1 MRFKS
6 DVGSSPPPFKRVVMT
21 TGALACPFLGENMG
35 KKNIFILCFFF
46 FTFLLSADEFIYK
59 LQNPRINNKEVE
71 YIQKSLSKINL
82 LPEKEIDGWY
92 GPVTEKAVKK
102 LQKIIGVKET
112 GEVNSELYKFL
123 INENLSEIIKIDK
136 IEKHE
141 TFEKVLDCSGY
152 IFEVYYENTE
162 IKKII
167 KKYWVAYAPNYK
179 REEQY
184 SETIYYLNNQYVQK
198 WIQDSDA
205 KWNFNL
211 EEKEGKA

>member
-1 MRFKS
+1 
-6 DVGSSPPPFKRVVMT
+6 
-21 TGALACPFLGENMG
+21 MG
-35 KKNIFILCFFF
+35 KKNIFILCFCF

-92 GPVTEKAVKK
+92 GPITEKAVKK

-123 INENLSEIIKIDK
+123 INENLSGIIKIDK

-162 IKKII
+162 IKIII

-184 SETIYYLNNQYVQK
+184 SGTIYYLNNQYVQK

-211 EEKEGKA
+211 EEKEGKALKKTVLSLMEE

>member
-1 MRFKS
+1 
-6 DVGSSPPPFKRVVMT
+6 
-21 TGALACPFLGENMG
+21 MG

-46 FTFLLSADEFIYK
+46 FTFLLSADEFIYR

-92 GPVTEKAVKK
+92 GPITEKAVKK
-102 LQKIIGVKET
+102 IQKIIGVKET

-123 INENLSEIIKIDK
+123 INENLSEIIIIDK

-141 TFEKVLDCSGY
+141 TFEKVLDGSGY

-167 KKYWVAYAPNYK
+167 KKYWVAYAPNYE
-179 REEQY
+179 REEQF

-211 EEKEGKA
+211 EEKEGKALKKTVLNLMEE

>member
-1 MRFKS
+1 
-6 DVGSSPPPFKRVVMT
+6 
-21 TGALACPFLGENMG
+21 MG

-92 GPVTEKAVKK
+92 GPITEKAVKK

-167 KKYWVAYAPNYK
+167 KKYWVVYAPNYK

-198 WIQDSDA
+198 WIQASDA

-211 EEKEGKA
+211 EEKEGKALKKTVLSLMEE

>member
-1 MRFKS
+1 
-6 DVGSSPPPFKRVVMT
+6 
-21 TGALACPFLGENMG
+21 MG
-35 KKNIFILCFFF
+35 KKNIFVLCFFF

-71 YIQKSLSKINL
+71 YIQKSLSTINL

-92 GPVTEKAVKK
+92 GPITEKAVKK
-102 LQKIIGVKET
+102 LQKIICIKET

-184 SETIYYLNNQYVQK
+184 SETIYYLNNQYIQK

-211 EEKEGKA
+211 EEKEGKALKKTVLNLMEE

>member
-1 MRFKS
+1 
-6 DVGSSPPPFKRVVMT
+6 
-21 TGALACPFLGENMG
+21 MG

-46 FTFLLSADEFIYK
+46 FTFLLSADEFIYR

-92 GPVTEKAVKK
+92 GPITEKAVKK
-102 LQKIIGVKET
+102 IQKIIGVKET

-123 INENLSEIIKIDK
+123 INENLSEIIIIDK

-141 TFEKVLDCSGY
+141 TFEKVLDGSGY

-167 KKYWVAYAPNYK
+167 KKYWVAYAPNYE

-211 EEKEGKA
+211 EEKEGKALKKTVLNLMEE

>member
-1 MRFKS
+1 
-6 DVGSSPPPFKRVVMT
+6 
-21 TGALACPFLGENMG
+21 MG

-92 GPVTEKAVKK
+92 CPITEKAVKK
-102 LQKIIGVKET
+102 FQKIISVKET

-198 WIQDSDA
+198 WIQDSNA

-211 EEKEGKA
+211 EEKEGKALKKTVLSLMEE

>member
-1 MRFKS
+1 M
-6 DVGSSPPPFKRVVMT
+6 
-21 TGALACPFLGENMG
+21 
-35 KKNIFILCFFF
+35 KKKKIFILCISFFA
-46 FTFLLSADEFIYK
+46 FLLSANEIIYK
-59 LQNPRINNKEVE
+59 VQTPRINNKEVE
-71 YIQKSLSKINL
+71 NIQKSLSKINL

-92 GPVTEKAVKK
+92 GPITEKAVKE

-211 EEKEGKA
+211 EEKEGKALKKTVLSLMEE

>member
-1 MRFKS
+1 
-6 DVGSSPPPFKRVVMT
+6 
-21 TGALACPFLGENMG
+21 MG

-46 FTFLLSADEFIYK
+46 FTFLLNADEFIYK

-92 GPVTEKAVKK
+92 GPVTEKAVKE
-102 LQKIIGVKET
+102 LQKIIGIKET
-112 GEVNSELYKFL
+112 GEVNSVLYKFL
-123 INENLSEIIKIDK
+123 TNETFSEIIKIDK

-141 TFEKVLDCSGY
+141 TFEKVLDGSGY

-167 KKYWVAYAPNYK
+167 KKYWVAYAPNYE

-205 KWNFNL
+205 KWDFNL
-211 EEKEGKA
+211 EEKKAKSLKKTVLSLMEE

>member
-1 MRFKS
+1 M
-6 DVGSSPPPFKRVVMT
+6 
-21 TGALACPFLGENMG
+21 
-35 KKNIFILCFFF
+35 KKKKIFILCISF
-46 FTFLLSADEFIYK
+46 FTFLLSANEIIYK
-59 LQNPRINNKEVE
+59 VQTPRINNKEVE
-71 YIQKSLSKINL
+71 NIQKSLFKISL

-92 GPVTEKAVKK
+92 GPVTEKAVKE
-102 LQKIIGVKET
+102 LQKIIGIKET
-112 GEVNSELYKFL
+112 GEVNSVLYKFL
-123 INENLSEIIKIDK
+123 TNETFSEIIKIDK

-141 TFEKVLDCSGY
+141 TFEKVLDGSGY

-167 KKYWVAYAPNYK
+167 KKYWVAYAPNYE

-184 SETIYYLNNQYVQK
+184 SETIYYLNNQYIQK

-211 EEKEGKA
+211 EEKEGKALKKTVLSLMEE

>member
-1 MRFKS
+1 MRNSVFYPKLIPS
-6 DVGSSPPPFKRVVMT
+6 
-21 TGALACPFLGENMG
+21 
-35 KKNIFILCFFF
+35 
-46 FTFLLSADEFIYK
+46 TFC
-59 LQNPRINNKEVE
+59 
-71 YIQKSLSKINL
+71 
-82 LPEKEIDGWY
+82 
-92 GPVTEKAVKK
+92 
-102 LQKIIGVKET
+102 KIINHTNTED
-112 GEVNSELYKFL
+112 YKYR
-123 INENLSEIIKIDK
+123 NLSEIIKIDK

-141 TFEKVLDCSGY
+141 TFEKVLDGSGY

-167 KKYWVAYAPNYK
+167 KKYWVAYAPNYE

-211 EEKEGKA
+211 GEKEGKALQKTVLTLREK

>member
-1 MRFKS
+1 
-6 DVGSSPPPFKRVVMT
+6 
-21 TGALACPFLGENMG
+21 MG

-211 EEKEGKA
+211 EEKEGKALKKTVLSLMEE

>member
-1 MRFKS
+1 
-6 DVGSSPPPFKRVVMT
+6 
-21 TGALACPFLGENMG
+21 MG

-59 LQNPRINNKEVE
+59 LQNPRINNIEVE
-71 YIQKSLSKINL
+71 YIQESLSKINL

-92 GPVTEKAVKK
+92 GPVTEKAVKE
-102 LQKIIGVKET
+102 LQKIIGIKET
-112 GEVNSELYKFL
+112 GEVNSILYKFL

-141 TFEKVLDCSGY
+141 TFEKVLDGSGY

-162 IKKII
+162 TKKII

-211 EEKEGKA
+211 EEKEGKALKKTVLSLMEE

>member
-1 MRFKS
+1 M
-6 DVGSSPPPFKRVVMT
+6 
-21 TGALACPFLGENMG
+21 
-35 KKNIFILCFFF
+35 KKKIIFILCISFFA
-46 FTFLLSADEFIYK
+46 FLLSANEIIYK
-59 LQNPRINNKEVE
+59 VQTPRINNKEVE
-71 YIQKSLSKINL
+71 NIQKSLFKISL

-92 GPVTEKAVKK
+92 GPVTEKSVKE

-123 INENLSEIIKIDK
+123 TNETFSEIIKIDK

-141 TFEKVLDCSGY
+141 TFEKVLDGSGY

-167 KKYWVAYAPNYK
+167 KKYWVAYAPNYE

-184 SETIYYLNNQYVQK
+184 SETIYYLNNQYIQK
-198 WIQDSDA
+198 WLQDSDA
-205 KWNFNL
+205 KWDFNL
-211 EEKEGKA
+211 EEKKAKSLKKTVLTLMEE

>member
-1 MRFKS
+1 
-6 DVGSSPPPFKRVVMT
+6 
-21 TGALACPFLGENMG
+21 MG

-92 GPVTEKAVKK
+92 GPVTEKAVKE
-102 LQKIIGVKET
+102 LQKIIGIKET

-167 KKYWVAYAPNYK
+167 KKYWVAYAPKYK

-205 KWNFNL
+205 KWNFVL
-211 EEKEGKA
+211 EEKEGKALKKTVLSLMEE

>member
-1 MRFKS
+1 
-6 DVGSSPPPFKRVVMT
+6 
-21 TGALACPFLGENMG
+21 MG

-71 YIQKSLSKINL
+71 HIQKSLSKINL

-92 GPVTEKAVKK
+92 GPITEKAVKK

-141 TFEKVLDCSGY
+141 TFENVLDCSGY

-211 EEKEGKA
+211 EEKEGKALKKTVLSLMEE

>member
-1 MRFKS
+1 
-6 DVGSSPPPFKRVVMT
+6 
-21 TGALACPFLGENMG
+21 MG

-59 LQNPRINNKEVE
+59 LQNPRINNIEVE

-92 GPVTEKAVKK
+92 GPVTEKAVKE
-102 LQKIIGVKET
+102 LQKIIGIKET
-112 GEVNSELYKFL
+112 GEVNSVLYKFL
-123 INENLSEIIKIDK
+123 TNETFSEIIKIDK

-141 TFEKVLDCSGY
+141 TFEKVLDSSGY

-211 EEKEGKA
+211 EEKEGKSLKQTINKLKE

>member
-1 MRFKS
+1 
-6 DVGSSPPPFKRVVMT
+6 
-21 TGALACPFLGENMG
+21 MG
-35 KKNIFILCFFF
+35 KKKNFILCFIF

-92 GPVTEKAVKK
+92 GPKTEKAVKK

-198 WIQDSDA
+198 WFQDSDA

-211 EEKEGKA
+211 EEKEGKALKKTVLSLMEE

>member
-1 MRFKS
+1 
-6 DVGSSPPPFKRVVMT
+6 
-21 TGALACPFLGENMG
+21 MG

-59 LQNPRINNKEVE
+59 LQNPRINNEEVE

-92 GPVTEKAVKK
+92 GPITEKAIKK

-184 SETIYYLNNQYVQK
+184 SETIYYLNNQYIQK
-198 WIQDSDA
+198 WIQDSDT

-211 EEKEGKA
+211 EEKEGKALKKTVLNLMEE

>member
-1 MRFKS
+1 
-6 DVGSSPPPFKRVVMT
+6 
-21 TGALACPFLGENMG
+21 MG
-35 KKNIFILCFFF
+35 KKIIFILCFFF

-92 GPVTEKAVKK
+92 GPVTEKVVKE
-102 LQKIIGVKET
+102 LQKIIGIKET
-112 GEVNSELYKFL
+112 GGVNSELYKFL

-167 KKYWVAYAPNYK
+167 KKYWVAYAPKYK

-205 KWNFNL
+205 KWNFVL
-211 EEKEGKA
+211 EEKEGKALKKTVLSLMEE

>member
-1 MRFKS
+1 MEK
-6 DVGSSPPPFKRVVMT
+6 KK
-21 TGALACPFLGENMG
+21 FL
-35 KKNIFILCFFF
+35 IICIFF
-46 FTFLLSADEFIYK
+46 FTILLNADELIYK
-59 LQNPRINNKEVE
+59 LQNPRLHNKEVE
-71 YIQKSLSKINL
+71 NIQTSLAKISL

-92 GPVTEKAVKK
+92 GPVTEKAVKA

-123 INENLSEIIKIDK
+123 TNENFSEIMKIDK
-136 IEKHE
+136 IKKIK
-141 TFEKVLDCSGY
+141 TFEKVLDGSGY

-167 KKYWVAYAPNYK
+167 KKYWIASVPNYE

-198 WIQDSDA
+198 WLQDSDV

-211 EEKEGKA
+211 EEKEGKALKKTINSLMEE

>member
-1 MRFKS
+1 
-6 DVGSSPPPFKRVVMT
+6 
-21 TGALACPFLGENMG
+21 MG

-92 GPVTEKAVKK
+92 GPITEKAVKK

-123 INENLSEIIKIDK
+123 INEKLSEIIKIDK

-152 IFEVYYENTE
+152 IFEVYYENKE

-211 EEKEGKA
+211 EEKEGKALKKTVLSLMEE

>member
-1 MRFKS
+1 
-6 DVGSSPPPFKRVVMT
+6 
-21 TGALACPFLGENMG
+21 MG

-59 LQNPRINNKEVE
+59 LQNPRINNEEVE

-92 GPVTEKAVKK
+92 GPITEKAIKK

-184 SETIYYLNNQYVQK
+184 SETIYYLNNQYIQK
-198 WIQDSDA
+198 WIQDSDT

-211 EEKEGKA
+211 EEKEGKASKKTVLNLMEE

>member
-1 MRFKS
+1 
-6 DVGSSPPPFKRVVMT
+6 
-21 TGALACPFLGENMG
+21 MG

-92 GPVTEKAVKK
+92 GPITEKAVKK

-167 KKYWVAYAPNYK
+167 KKYWVAYAPKYK

-205 KWNFNL
+205 KWNFVL
-211 EEKEGKA
+211 EEKEGKALKKTVLSLMEE

>member
-1 MRFKS
+1 
-6 DVGSSPPPFKRVVMT
+6 
-21 TGALACPFLGENMG
+21 MG
-35 KKNIFILCFFF
+35 KKIIFILCFFF

-92 GPVTEKAVKK
+92 GPITEKAVKK

-167 KKYWVAYAPNYK
+167 KKYWVAYAPKYK

-205 KWNFNL
+205 KWNFVL
-211 EEKEGKA
+211 EEKEGKALKKTVLSLMEE

>member
-1 MRFKS
+1 
-6 DVGSSPPPFKRVVMT
+6 
-21 TGALACPFLGENMG
+21 MG

-102 LQKIIGVKET
+102 IQKIIGVKET

-211 EEKEGKA
+211 EEKEGKALKKTVLSLMEE

>member
-1 MRFKS
+1 
-6 DVGSSPPPFKRVVMT
+6 
-21 TGALACPFLGENMG
+21 MG

-92 GPVTEKAVKK
+92 SSITEKAVKK

-123 INENLSEIIKIDK
+123 INANLSEIIKIDK

-198 WIQDSDA
+198 GIQDSDA

-211 EEKEGKA
+211 EEKEGKALKKTVLSLMEE

>member
-1 MRFKS
+1 M
-6 DVGSSPPPFKRVVMT
+6 
-21 TGALACPFLGENMG
+21 
-35 KKNIFILCFFF
+35 KKKKFFIIFIFF

-59 LQNPRINNKEVE
+59 LQTPRINNKEVE
-71 YIQKSLSKINL
+71 NIQKSLFKISL

-92 GPVTEKAVKK
+92 GPVTEKAVKE

-112 GEVNSELYKFL
+112 GEVDSELYKFL
-123 INENLSEIIKIDK
+123 TNEKFSEIIKIDK
-136 IEKHE
+136 IEKQE

-152 IFEVYYENTE
+152 IFEIYCENTE

-167 KKYWVAYAPNYK
+167 KKYWVAYEPKYE

-184 SETIYYLNNQYVQK
+184 TETIYYFNNQYVQK

-211 EEKEGKA
+211 EEKEGKALKKTVLTLMEE